1 MGERALHL
9 GVDGRELLGRPTGV
23 GRYLLAILR
32 EWAETT
38 PHRYSIFIPGL
49 PHQSPEGAT
58 AGLPQPELGERMQW
72 VTDPGGRPG
81 TWWEQMR
88 LPGLVARSRPDVF
101 FAAGYTAPLRL
112 SCPYVVAIYDVSFW
126 AHREW
131 FSPREGMRRRW
142 LTRAGARRAH
152 SVVTISEFS
161 ADEIVRFLGVPRNR
175 IRLAPPGAPVI
186 RGRPERVDREPI
198 VLYVGSLFNRRRIPE
213 LMRAFAGVAE
223 WVPDARLVLVGDN
236 RISPPF
242 DPRTLARDL
251 GMADRVD
258 WRAYV
263 SDAELEALYWRAR
276 VFVFLSEYEGFGM
289 TPMEAIAHDVPA
301 ILLDTPVAREVYG
314 DGARLVSTTLPG
326 VLKELLTDDDAHR
339 RQLEAGRKRLDRF
352 SWTESAATVLRALE
366 EAARR

>member
-1 MGERALHL
+1 MGERALHI

-352 SWTESAATVLRALE
+352 S
-366 EAARR
+366 